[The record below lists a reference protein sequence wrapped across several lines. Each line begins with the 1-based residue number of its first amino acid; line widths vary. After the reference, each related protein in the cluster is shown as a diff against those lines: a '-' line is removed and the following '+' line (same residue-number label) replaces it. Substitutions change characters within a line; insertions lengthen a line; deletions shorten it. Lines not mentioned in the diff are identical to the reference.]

1 MTFSHEEEGDN
12 VYTVTLK
19 LSKEGIYHYSF
30 RVFNEFGMWQYGRDE
45 YMNAVCGENLPE
57 WQLTV
62 YKSSYKTPDFVK
74 GGIIYH
80 ILSTASTGRTELWQ
94 TAATACTEAGTRI
107 PKSWGRTANTART
120 TSSEGTLRA

>member
-1 MTFSHEEEGDN
+1 MIFNSRNEKFKTPRGAVATDQEFTVRFPLPKWVEVNEVLFCVRKSEQNFYPMTFSHEEEGDN

-62 YKSSYKTPDFVK
+62 YKTSYKTPDFVK
-74 GGIIYH
+74 AIF
-80 ILSTASTGRTELWQ
+80 R
-94 TAATACTEAGTRI
+94 
-107 PKSWGRTANTART
+107 
-120 TSSEGTLRA
+120 